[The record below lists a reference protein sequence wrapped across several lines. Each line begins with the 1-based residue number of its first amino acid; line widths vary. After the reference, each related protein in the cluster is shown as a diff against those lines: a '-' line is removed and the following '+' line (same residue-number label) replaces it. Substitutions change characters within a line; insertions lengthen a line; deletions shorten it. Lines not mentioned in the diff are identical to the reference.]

1 MNKPMPE
8 KYDIAIVGC
17 GAATVSF
24 LKSLLIQFQKI
35 PFYENHPISIIIFEK
50 SNTLGSGSVYQRDL
64 KNLLI
69 NRPLGGMSVNIE
81 DYLEFEKWLLEKGE
95 YESEIIVEANKL
107 GDNRSYTAR
116 TIFGY
121 YLNYILF
128 DTIEKLKNNF
138 VTVKFVNCEVTDIN
152 SRNPFKI
159 ETQNNS
165 LYLADYLILCTGNNN
180 PQDIYQLG
188 QTPSYINN
196 PYPVEESL
204 KSLNKDYNI
213 GIIGNSLTA
222 IDIAISLKNLG
233 HKGIIGMMSRKYTN
247 PRVRGEITRYPLQYL
262 TVKNIETI
270 KAKKGIFSILDALR
284 LFRKEMQ
291 KISYDWRFIFR
302 ENSKEISASEL
313 LQNEILS
320 SLKKRQWQSL
330 LASTNEIIEYLW
342 NAIDAGSK
350 SVFIDKYHRIWLCNR
365 SPIPITNAYQLLS
378 LYDKQLYV
386 FHGLERIV
394 FCKAENKYIVY
405 FKDLEFKVFDTVINA
420 TGPSNKIS
428 MTTNKL
434 LYSLVCNGL
443 LKENIF
449 GGIEVDFDSSSAIS
463 KNGLIDHNIKVVG
476 HNTIGTY
483 YYTSSLEM
491 IVKNSAKIA
500 KNLFTSI
507 NKKNE

>member
-1 MNKPMPE
+1 MSE

-24 LKSLLIQFQKI
+24 LKSLLIQFQKV
-35 PFYENHPISIIIFEK
+35 PLYKNHPINIIIFEK
-50 SNTLGSGSVYQRDL
+50 SNTLGSGSVYQQDL
-64 KNLLI
+64 NNLLI
-69 NRPLGGMSVNIE
+69 NRPLGSMSINVE
-81 DYLEFEKWLLEKGE
+81 DFLEFEKWLLERNE
-95 YESEIIVEANKL
+95 YKSEIIVEANEL
-107 GDNRSYTAR
+107 NDNRSYTAR
-116 TIFGY
+116 TIFGH
-121 YLNYILF
+121 YLNYALLDI
-128 DTIEKLKNNF
+128 IEKLKNNF
-138 VTVKFVNCEVTDIN
+138 VSVKFVNYEVTDVN
-152 SRNPFKI
+152 SRDPFKI
-159 ETQNNS
+159 KTQNNS
-165 LYLADYLILCTGNNN
+165 LYLASYLILCTGNNN
-180 PQDIYQLG
+180 PQDVYQLS

-196 PYPVEESL
+196 PYPAEKSL
-204 KSLNKDYNI
+204 NSLNKDSDI

-233 HKGIIGMMSRKYTN
+233 HKGIISMISRRSTN
-247 PRVRGEITRYPLQYL
+247 PRVRGKITRYPLQYL
-262 TVKNIETI
+262 TVENIEII

-313 LQNEILS
+313 LQNEIFS
-320 SLKKRQWQSL
+320 SLKERQWQSL
-330 LASTNEIIEYLW
+330 LASTNEIIEHLW
-342 NAIDAGSK
+342 NAIDTKSK
-350 SVFIDKYHRIWLCNR
+350 SVFIDKYHRMWLCNR

-386 FHGLERIV
+386 FHGLEQIV
-394 FCKAENKYIVY
+394 FCKAENKYIAY
-405 FKDLEFKVFDTVINA
+405 FKDLEFKAFDTVINA

-434 LYSLVCNGL
+434 LYSLVHNGL

-449 GGIEVDFDSSSAIS
+449 GGVEVDFDSSSAIS
-463 KNGLIDHNIKVVG
+463 KNGIIDHNIKIVG

-500 KNLFTSI
+500 KNLLVLI